1 MVSINEFDI
10 LNYIFKYKTFE
21 KENFLKNNERL
32 FDVDLTVTGLVNQL
46 FLDNKLNLTEKAY
59 LELDNY
65 KVDNAV
71 IMAAG
76 MSSRFAPLS
85 YENPKALL
93 DVKGEKLIE
102 RQIRQLQEVGIND
115 IVVVVGYMKEKL
127 FYLEEKF
134 NVKIVINEDYYK
146 FNNPSSLI
154 LVTDK
159 LQNTYICSSDNYFVE
174 NPFERYVYRSYYS
187 SVYEED
193 FTKEYCV
200 NYDENGRITDVT
212 IGGENSWYMLGHVYF
227 DRDFSKKF
235 VKILKSE
242 YENSETKENL
252 WEDLY
257 IRYINDLDM
266 FIRKYDK
273 NIIKEFDSLD
283 ELREFDEKYINN
295 SVSFIF
301 KNICEVLNCEQ
312 KDITEIKPIKSG
324 MTNTSF
330 KFDCKGNSYVY
341 RHPGV
346 GTENYINRK
355 SEFQSMKIAKEL
367 GLDDSFIHMDFE
379 TGWKISKYIENVEI
393 LDYSN
398 KSQVKKAVNMLKRLH
413 KSKNYTEYKFDI
425 FKQIEEFY
433 LKLKCINKYDF
444 NDVDFLF
451 YNVKKLKDILY
462 NDNFSECLCHCDSY
476 DLNFLVDETEKMY
489 LIDWEYSGM
498 TDPAVDLGT
507 FIACSDYSISDAV
520 DIIEMYFDREVT
532 NVELRHYLGYVA
544 ICSFYWFLWA
554 LYQENNGKNIGEYL
568 YIWHDYT
575 KKYSEYA
582 LNM

>member
-102 RQIRQLQEVGIND
+102 RQIRQLQDVGIND
-115 IVVVVGYMKEKL
+115 IAVVVGYMKEKL

-212 IGGENSWYMLGHVYF
+212 IGE
-227 DRDFSKKF
+227 
-235 VKILKSE
+235 KILGIC
-242 YENSETKENL
+242 
-252 WEDLY
+252 WV
-257 IRYINDLDM
+257 M
-266 FIRKYDK
+266 FILTVILVK
-273 NIIKEFDSLD
+273 NL
-283 ELREFDEKYINN
+283 
-295 SVSFIF
+295 
-301 KNICEVLNCEQ
+301 
-312 KDITEIKPIKSG
+312 
-324 MTNTSF
+324 
-330 KFDCKGNSYVY
+330 
-341 RHPGV
+341 
-346 GTENYINRK
+346 
-355 SEFQSMKIAKEL
+355 
-367 GLDDSFIHMDFE
+367 
-379 TGWKISKYIENVEI
+379 
-393 LDYSN
+393 
-398 KSQVKKAVNMLKRLH
+398 
-413 KSKNYTEYKFDI
+413 
-425 FKQIEEFY
+425 
-433 LKLKCINKYDF
+433 
-444 NDVDFLF
+444 
-451 YNVKKLKDILY
+451 
-462 NDNFSECLCHCDSY
+462 
-476 DLNFLVDETEKMY
+476 
-489 LIDWEYSGM
+489 
-498 TDPAVDLGT
+498 
-507 FIACSDYSISDAV
+507 
-520 DIIEMYFDREVT
+520 
-532 NVELRHYLGYVA
+532 
-544 ICSFYWFLWA
+544 
-554 LYQENNGKNIGEYL
+554 
-568 YIWHDYT
+568 
-575 KKYSEYA
+575 
-582 LNM
+582 